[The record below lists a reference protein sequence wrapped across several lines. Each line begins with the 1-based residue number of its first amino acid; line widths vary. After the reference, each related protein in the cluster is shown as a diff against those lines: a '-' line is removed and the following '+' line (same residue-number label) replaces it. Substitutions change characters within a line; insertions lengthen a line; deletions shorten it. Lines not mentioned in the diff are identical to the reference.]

1 MLHTSITLV
10 PAILVLVITALLCV
24 AKHLQCSN
32 LQIHKRGIDYSFEKR
47 AFLFCQKKKTR
58 ALYILLYITRD
69 NRMDMDMVEKSNAKR
84 EVGL

>member
-47 AFLFCQKKKTR
+47 AFLFCQKNNNEG
-58 ALYILLYITRD
+58 AIYIIIY
-69 NRMDMDMVEKSNAKR
+69 NAR
-84 EVGL
+84 